1 MQKRPPALQEFLDSV
16 HAALRYSRTDDE
28 TARCVRQTFALLG
41 EVVET
46 SGKGGRRLPACT
58 SLPEAVRT
66 ASAARPDIARVA
78 RAFEALEPS
87 LAWSQRNGGPFASE
101 NFMEG
106 HANVMVIGPGGL
118 EDRDDAWVGVS
129 LLAPNV
135 RYPDHQHRPEEVY
148 LVLSLGE
155 FRQADGPWFEPG
167 IGGTVFNEP
176 NIVHAMRSGSVP
188 LFAVWCLHPDKNKAT

>member
-16 HAALRYSRTDDE
+16 HAAFAYSCTDDE
-28 TARCVRQTFALLG
+28 TARCVRQTFAPLSQ
-41 EVVET
+41 VVEA
-46 SGKGGRRLPACT
+46 SRKGDRRLPACA

-66 ASAARPDIARVA
+66 ACAARPDIARVA

-106 HANVMVIGPGGL
+106 HANAMVVGPGGL
-118 EDRDDAWVGVS
+118 EARDDGWVGVS

-148 LVLSLGE
+148 LVLSPGE

-176 NIVHAMRSGSVP
+176 NIVHAMRSGSAP
-188 LFAVWCLHPDKNKAT
+188 LFAVWCLRPDKNTAS